1 MIFNIIKE
9 ESYEVNKEMIEKMKK
24 IVFRNKITAITI
36 GFKMVKDIGII
47 LNAIGDSY
55 LRLIT
60 AKPNLEYGEV
70 NFFTE
75 DQKLTIRIISKT
87 LRLNT
92 VELDHAI
99 IVDKASYLLMNN
111 NTLIMLT
118 NGRYDDIDQY
128 SMNNNAYYHSYKKVP
143 IGICEF
149 LETGKIEL
157 IYNYNCR

>member
-1 MIFNIIKE
+1 MIFNIIRE
-9 ESYEVNKEMIEKMKK
+9 ESYEVDKEMIEKMKK
-24 IVFRNKITAITI
+24 IVFQNKITAITI

-55 LRLIT
+55 LKLIT
-60 AKPNLEYGEV
+60 AKPNLEYGKV
-70 NFFTE
+70 NFLTE
-75 DQKLTIRIISKT
+75 DQKLTVGIISKT

-92 VELDHAI
+92 AELDHAI

-111 NTLIMLT
+111 NTLTMLT

-157 IYNYNCR
+157 IYNYNCK